1 MRCTL
6 QIVPLC
12 LLVVA
17 SVSRASPPPDDDH
30 LSFADV
36 REDSRRGAA
45 EHLRASLLAADAAL
59 NDRIRKAGIV
69 NALLDAITHDAVV
82 NVPGQDIAHGRKAAE
97 AALRAAIPT
106 PTSATFDRST
116 YTGNVSHDGF
126 FGYTFGRGTAQLR
139 QPDGSV
145 LARNTLYITAWRRE
159 GSHWRVEATMWN
171 TSILKPTDPPPGLA
185 LFEPGDRG
193 TPRWAPRRWNAASA
207 LLADRNF
214 ADLSVAQGYTVA
226 FAAYVAT
233 DGTSVGGPVYWG
245 EDEVVGIAF
254 AGWTP
259 VETLSWTPTISGS
272 TFSGDLAWS
281 TGNSEYVLRNP
292 DGSIAIDSFSKYI
305 TVWARQP
312 DGSWKFI
319 LDGGNG
325 RPPPA
330 P

>member
-1 MRCTL
+1 MRCIL
-6 QIVPLC
+6 QIPPLC

-17 SVSRASPPPDDDH
+17 SVSRASPPTDDD
-30 LSFADV
+30 LSFDDV
-36 REDSRRGAA
+36 RQSCRAGTA
-45 EHLRASLLAADAAL
+45 ERLRASLLAADAAL
-59 NDRIRKAGIV
+59 NDRIRKAGMV
-69 NALLDAITHDAVV
+69 SALLDSITHDAVV
-82 NVPGQDIAHGRKAAE
+82 NVPGEDIAQGRKAAE

-106 PTSATFDRST
+106 PTTATFDRST

-126 FGYTFGRGTAQLR
+126 IGYTFGRGTAQLR
-139 QPDGSV
+139 QADGSV
-145 LARNTLYITAWRRE
+145 LSRYTLYITAWRRD
-159 GSHWRVEATMWN
+159 GIHWRVEATMWN
-171 TSILKPTDPPPGLA
+171 YSTIQPTDPPPGLA

-207 LLADRNF
+207 LLVDRNF

-226 FAAYVAT
+226 FTAYVAT
-233 DGTSVGGPVYWG
+233 DGSSVAGPVYWG
-245 EDEVVGIAF
+245 EDEVIGIAW

-292 DGSIAIDSFSKYI
+292 DGSIAIDSYSKYI
-305 TVWARQP
+305 TIWARQP
-312 DGSWKFI
+312 DGSWRFL
-319 LDGGNG
+319 LDGGNA
-325 RPPPA
+325 RPVPA

>member
-1 MRCTL
+1 MRRIL
-6 QIVPLC
+6 QISPLC

-17 SVSRASPPPDDDH
+17 SVARASPPPDDDH
-30 LSFADV
+30 LSFAEV

-59 NDRIRKAGIV
+59 NDRIRKAGMV
-69 NALLDAITHDAVV
+69 TALLDAITHDAVV
-82 NVPGQDIAHGRKAAE
+82 NVPGQNLAHGRKAAE

-126 FGYTFGRGTAQLR
+126 LGYTFGRGTAQLR
-139 QPDGSV
+139 QADGSV
-145 LARNTLYITAWRRE
+145 LSRYTLYITAWRRE
-159 GSHWRVEATMWN
+159 GAHWRVEATMWN
-171 TSILKPTDPPPGLA
+171 TSSLQPTDPPPGLA

-292 DGSIAIDSFSKYI
+292 DGSIAIDSFSKYLTI
-305 TVWARQP
+305 WARQP